1 MSKNLDR
8 IKSVAVY
15 CGSRTPMK
23 HAFEE
28 AAAELAK
35 FIAAHGMTLIFGGSN
50 VGTMK
55 TVADAAL
62 AAGGKV
68 VGVFTTNLPMPLAH
82 PGLTELVVTHSL
94 AERKREMIER
104 ADALVALPGGLG
116 TLDELFDALALRRV
130 KNGGHKKPVGVLNVN
145 GYYDPLLDFIIQT
158 RNAGFSSGSA
168 AQTLVSGRTPD
179 ELFDRLVGD
188 RVLLLFPLPFL
199 AGQSAHIII
208 EAAGRAEIML
218 DHCEILE
225 TASQEHSGM
234 VHCKMVRK
242 FGTPWKVSCDFCA
255 RGDGRY
261 ERLFP
266 EVAAEKM
273 VRRTVLIAERSS
285 ALPVMQAIPEHVAD
299 RSQDVVV
306 AVQRQQ
312 KEPGVKKGARAQ
324 VPVPVILGDPH
335 LQPAAAL
342 DHPLLFGESD
352 PVQMGGHHGIGPQF
366 HLAGETLERKDV
378 GYVPD
383 VLVVTKKHFVV
394 TRNAE
399 MIKSFH
405 SS

>member
-15 CGSRTPMK
+15 CGSRMPMK

-68 VGVFTTNLPMPLAH
+68 VGVFTTNLPMSLAH

-158 RNAGFSSGSA
+158 RNVGFSSGSA
-168 AQTLVSGRTPD
+168 AQTLVSGRTPE
-179 ELFDRLVGD
+179 ELFDRLVGSLPPVISD
-188 RVLLLFPLPFL
+188 EAKKNDLKALWREMKRNKAKYGNPGGSPFANAFYDVARYYPLASWRKAGREIAYQMLMWAEDLDKEISENLDCSSFDEFDWAELFMMDPLLLGHPQCPKDL
-199 AGQSAHIII
+199 
-208 EAAGRAEIML
+208 
-218 DHCEILE
+218 
-225 TASQEHSGM
+225 
-234 VHCKMVRK
+234 
-242 FGTPWKVSCDFCA
+242 
-255 RGDGRY
+255 
-261 ERLFP
+261 
-266 EVAAEKM
+266 
-273 VRRTVLIAERSS
+273 
-285 ALPVMQAIPEHVAD
+285 
-299 RSQDVVV
+299 
-306 AVQRQQ
+306 
-312 KEPGVKKGARAQ
+312 
-324 VPVPVILGDPH
+324 
-335 LQPAAAL
+335 
-342 DHPLLFGESD
+342 HPLDVLYCINNDLRCLQYVDIDKLVSELLPEYATKYVWSRKD
-352 PVQMGGHHGIGPQF
+352 ADEAQEMGASSF
-366 HLAGETLERKDV
+366 ADWLERYALKPSEDLDTLLKEI
-378 GYVPD
+378 P
-383 VLVVTKKHFVV
+383 
-394 TRNAE
+394 
-399 MIKSFH
+399 
-405 SS
+405 